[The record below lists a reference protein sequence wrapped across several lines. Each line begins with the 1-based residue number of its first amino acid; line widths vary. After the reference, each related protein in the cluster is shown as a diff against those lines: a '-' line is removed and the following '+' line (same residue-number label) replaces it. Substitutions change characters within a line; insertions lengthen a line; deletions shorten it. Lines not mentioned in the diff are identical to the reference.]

1 MTQTPAPA
9 CLTKKCR
16 SSGGAPASGTPAHST
31 NPLFRIIT
39 YKLNSMPHE
48 VLKSCMG
55 NIPGQYLYIAHSS
68 QALYILYYI
77 LPTVHRHYTYILY
90 YNYIAHSSQALYI
103 LYYILPWNVSHTVQP
118 LCNKYINNLV

>member
-77 LPTVHRHYTYILY
+77 LP
-90 YNYIAHSSQALYI
+90 
-103 LYYILPWNVSHTVQP
+103 WNVSHTVQP